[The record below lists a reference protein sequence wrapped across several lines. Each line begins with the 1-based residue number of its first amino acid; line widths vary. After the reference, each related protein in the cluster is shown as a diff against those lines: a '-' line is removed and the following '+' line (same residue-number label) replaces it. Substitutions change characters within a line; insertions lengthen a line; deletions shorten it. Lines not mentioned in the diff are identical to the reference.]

1 MAGVGGEAEV
11 LTVANPQVVQQVQ
24 RVALVYVA
32 APLQELVALVR
43 PAGGAGGGAGRDL
56 RGGDEIKTTVNV
68 RPSRL

>member
-1 MAGVGGEAEV
+1 MAGLGGEAEV

-43 PAGGAGGGAGRDL
+43 PAGGGAGRDL